1 VCVYGLCSAWAVFAH
16 ARVCALAAEYFKYVN
31 RPVRVNYS
39 ADNTRIAICQK
50 LKCIRARPRVC
61 VVQALQRTLWN
72 DNRVLVCARVYNI
85 TYIYIGPLSIY
96 ECVYIILCII
106 YAHIMYTH
114 THAHTLAHLISAGGP
129 MQMPRTKAQYI

>member
-1 VCVYGLCSAWAVFAH
+1 VCVYGMCSAWAVFAR
-16 ARVCALAAEYFKYVN
+16 ARVYALAAEYFKYVN

-50 LKCIRARPRVC
+50 LKCIRATVC

-85 TYIYIGPLSIY
+85 IYIHIYRTFVDIY

-106 YAHIMYTH
+106 YAHIH
-114 THAHTLAHLISAGGP
+114 THR
-129 MQMPRTKAQYI
+129 RT